1 MEDRIIP
8 NNLKINGPLNKV
20 DLEYIYIYSKD
31 SRISLWTQSSTNT

>member
-1 MEDRIIP
+1 MEERIIP

-31 SRISLWTQSSTNT
+31 NIIYLLNSSD